1 VSSQQGNEC
10 EDDVVDSKGPW
21 LSALA
26 LLSFLPAFG
35 IARLFTFLLPK
46 VVVVQSEIHFHHFW
60 YGIVLLAAS
69 GWLGIAGSERW
80 TRLAAI
86 MYGLGGGL
94 LADEVGLLLTLG
106 DYQTG
111 ITYTIVVGT
120 VAILSTVSIFR
131 RYGREIALEL
141 KRITLSERVG
151 YFALLILVLPLLI
164 ENLAQV
170 QVSTVGIIV
179 AFLYRAKF
187 GGSWRISAR
196 RMATELSG
204 FLPILPI
211 IILPSLLAGY
221 LLSLFL
227 GPLIDQGN
235 PPLSIL
241 PLLIVAGIGTDLVT
255 GLFGGWVWVRILRR
269 SAYSNDKITRK
280 DLAS

>member
-1 VSSQQGNEC
+1 MSGESVSPRKS
-10 EDDVVDSKGPW
+10 W

-26 LLSFLPAFG
+26 LLTFLPAFG
-35 IARLFTFLLPK
+35 LARLFTYFLPR
-46 VVVVQSEIHFHHFW
+46 VVVEQSGIHFHHFW
-60 YGIVLLAAS
+60 YGIILLAAS
-69 GWLGIAGSERW
+69 GWLGIAGDVRW

-170 QVSTVGIIV
+170 QESTV
-179 AFLYRAKF
+179 
-187 GGSWRISAR
+187 
-196 RMATELSG
+196 
-204 FLPILPI
+204 
-211 IILPSLLAGY
+211 
-221 LLSLFL
+221 
-227 GPLIDQGN
+227 
-235 PPLSIL
+235 
-241 PLLIVAGIGTDLVT
+241 
-255 GLFGGWVWVRILRR
+255 
-269 SAYSNDKITRK
+269 
-280 DLAS
+280 

>member
-1 VSSQQGNEC
+1 M
-10 EDDVVDSKGPW
+10 DSKGPW

-179 AFLYRAKF
+179 AFLYRA
-187 GGSWRISAR
+187 
-196 RMATELSG
+196 ELSG